1 MNKIKQ
7 VREKIENEYI
17 DYLRYTKSFFQDT
30 HGSMTVENHS
40 RHNIDPEY
48 QKYIIEYVSK
58 NKEFWSG
65 KKALDIGCGCGRNVA
80 NLLSAADFKRV
91 DGCDISLS
99 NVEYSKKYVNNPN
112 SNFWETDGY
121 TLNPAKNN
129 EYDYIM
135 SHIVFQH
142 IANHSIR
149 YSLLS
154 DVYRILN
161 DEGTAIIHYL
171 DLGRYVPYY
180 EDYSNCEALLNCT
193 VGDESYLIKD
203 FEEIG
208 FKNVEVFTG
217 TDPFCTKKSYYVRG
231 KK

>member
-1 MNKIKQ
+1 MDIQTINQEEFDKLHPAMKEYLKAGIDTNRYGSEL
-7 VREKIENEYI
+7 VTEN
-17 DYLRYTKSFFQDT
+17 SFFKMDL
-30 HGSMTVENHS
+30 
-40 RHNIDPEY
+40 HNNDPED

-58 NKEFWSG
+58 NYEFWSG
-65 KKALDIGCGCGRNVA
+65 KKALDIGCGCGRNVV

-112 SNFWETDGY
+112 SIFWETDGY
-121 TLNPAKNN
+121 TLKPAKNN

-142 IANHSIR
+142 IANYSIR

-154 DVYRILN
+154 DVYRVLN

-171 DLGRYVPYY
+171 DLEGSVPYY
-180 EDYSNCEALLNCT
+180 EDYSNCEDLLNC
-193 VGDESYLIKD
+193 VVENEAFLIKD

-208 FKNVEVFTG
+208 FNNVEFFTG
-217 TDPFCTKKSYYVRG
+217 TYPFLSIKNI
-231 KK
+231 